1 MDKFSF
7 GQPIDVGND
16 AIQLGAELGAGHRV
30 GDAVG
35 VVAQAHGLRQ
45 VVEFRRGADEFGGA
59 LDNGGKGG
67 VGCGQAGDGE
77 LVDVEHIHIR
87 ENLLSNKPVTNKT
100 RH

>member
-59 LDNGGKGG
+59 LDDGGEGG
-67 VGCGQAGDGE
+67 VGLGEAGDG
-77 LVDVEHIHIR
+77 
-87 ENLLSNKPVTNKT
+87 NLMDEKYGKIG
-100 RH
+100 